1 MFALILSN
9 VMRFFVPL
17 SLFVWGLFM
26 PHAAGYT
33 YLGIYALFA
42 GYLILID
49 RLKPNPSTDKYSL
62 EEIEI
67 IKKYHLALKFSFG
80 AKDMSVFLNGF
91 RWSGILW
98 VILFLFNQMWIPAIF
113 TVVAFFITAGISVR
127 LDPFFFL
134 GQAVQSG
141 QMQFASELSLL
152 KQVSDKLNAEVE
164 NRRLHKGDEEE
175 HTYSEEVQ
183 QLLKKADELDKADRH
198 EEAVEL
204 YKRIIKI
211 NEHCY
216 DAYHGLVWIYGQ
228 MDIKNSSNEHAGEMI
243 ALGKK
248 LELIDRNYDNYHV
261 LAGSLA
267 DLGRLEEALEYYNKA
282 IAYDKRQLKEDSSHI
297 DWLEDNYKERAKILF
312 KLKRYEEALESYD
325 NAIKK
330 AIERSGDN
338 KSCSD
343 LYAAKREIYCIQ
355 DNIPMVAEM
364 DNRFAESAVL
374 WDDYFNSEEYDA
386 DCGDRFREIANKLK
400 KSAYQEVPVRRQL
413 SYIVLEMLKSY
424 LPEELA
430 KDKVRIIN
438 EKIDYVLEQVDF
450 DKNLR
455 YIEKAYIAMIVNTT
469 LNKGD

>member
-1 MFALILSN
+1 
-9 VMRFFVPL
+9 
-17 SLFVWGLFM
+17 M
-26 PHAAGYT
+26 PYAAGYT
-33 YLGIYALFA
+33 YVGIYALFA
-42 GYLILID
+42 GYLLLID
-49 RLKPNPSTDKYSL
+49 RLKPNPSTDRYSL
-62 EEIEI
+62 KEVEI

-113 TVVAFFITAGISVR
+113 TVITFFITADISVR

-152 KQVSDKLNAEVE
+152 KQVSDKLNTEVE
-164 NRRLHKGDEEE
+164 NRGLHKGDEED

-183 QLLKKADELDKADRH
+183 QLLKKADELSKDGKYG
-198 EEAVEL
+198 EAIAL
-204 YKRIIKI
+204 YKKII
-211 NEHCY
+211 ELDEYCF
-216 DAYHGLVWIYGQ
+216 DAYHGLVWLYGKIE
-228 MDIKNSSNEHAGEMI
+228 IKNSSNEYAMEI
-243 ALGKK
+243 VELEKK
-248 LELIDRNYDNYHV
+248 LEAIDSNYSSYQV

-267 DLGRLEEALEYYNKA
+267 DLERFEEALEYYDKA
-282 IAYDKRQLKEDSSHI
+282 IAYDKKQLMEDSSHV

-355 DNIPMVAEM
+355 DNIPMVTEM
-364 DNRFAESAVL
+364 DNRFAESVVL

-400 KSAYQEVPVRRQL
+400 KSAYQEAPMRREL
-413 SYIVLEMLKSY
+413 SSIVLEMLKSE
-424 LPEELA
+424 PSEELL
-430 KDKVRIIN
+430 KNKVRIIN
-438 EKIDYVLEQVDF
+438 GKIDYALEQVDF

-469 LNKGD
+469 LNRSD

>member
-9 VMRFFVPL
+9 VIRFFVPL

-33 YLGIYALFA
+33 YVVIYALFTC
-42 GYLILID
+42 YLILID

-91 RWSGILW
+91 RWSGFLW
-98 VILFLFNQMWIPAIF
+98 AILFLFNQMWIPAIF
-113 TVVAFFITAGISVR
+113 TIVAFFITADISVR

-141 QMQFASELSLL
+141 QMRFVHELSLL

-164 NRRLHKGDEEE
+164 NRRFCEEDEEE
-175 HTYSEEVQ
+175 HVYSEEVQ

-198 EEAVEL
+198 EEAIGL
-204 YKRIIKI
+204 YKKIIKI
-211 NEHCY
+211 DKYCY
-216 DAYHGLVWIYGQ
+216 DAYHGLIWIYGQ
-228 MDIKNSSNEHAGEMI
+228 MDIKNSSNEHADEMV

-248 LELIDRNYDNYHV
+248 LEIIDRNYDNYHV

-267 DLGRLEEALEYYNKA
+267 DLGRFEEALEYYDKA
-282 IAYDKRQLKEDSSHI
+282 IEHDKKKLIEDSTHV
-297 DWLEDNYKERAKILF
+297 DWLEDNYTTKAKILF

-338 KSCSD
+338 KSCSE
-343 LYAAKREIYCIQ
+343 LYAAKREIYCIL
-355 DNIPMVAEM
+355 DNIPMVVEM
-364 DNRFAESAVL
+364 DERFAESVVL

-386 DCGDRFREIANKLK
+386 SFGDRFKEIADRLK
-400 KSAYQEVPVRRQL
+400 KSACQEVPIRREL
-413 SYIVLEMLKSY
+413 SNIVLEMLNSEP
-424 LPEELA
+424 PEELV
-430 KDKVRIIN
+430 KNKVRLIN

-455 YIEKAYIAMIVNTT
+455 FIEKAYISMVVNTV
-469 LNKGD
+469 LDRKR